1 MVSPCKTPK
10 AARRGSCSAGSKA
23 AAASSRRGDERMITI
38 KCQRM
43 TADKIC
49 EEIEVEVRK
58 CQNPRGN
65 QNSCY
70 AVHATLQLFG
80 FYVGFIYEVDR
91 SLSYPIQVPAPIY
104 DNIRTL
110 NNSDADK
117 STSAT
122 ARAGRSKSLGSRLR
136 SIFGG
141 CGKS

>member
-1 MVSPCKTPK
+1 MSSSATSTAKSIASIPSITSSSVVSPCKTPK

-65 QNSCY
+65 HSRNLS
-70 AVHATLQLFG
+70 TTSWLQIIIAMLDLFM
-80 FYVGFIYEVDR
+80 R
-91 SLSYPIQVPAPIY
+91 
-104 DNIRTL
+104 
-110 NNSDADK
+110 
-117 STSAT
+117 
-122 ARAGRSKSLGSRLR
+122 
-136 SIFGG
+136 
-141 CGKS
+141 